1 MGVEYKLGDYV
12 VCDDRYIGILK
23 TKEVEV
29 GNIIFLYDLIESK
42 FVENKNLYS
51 IRHATESEI
60 VRYMLEGMSQIQKF
74 QTFSFTEDINDE
86 QFNI

>member
-23 TKEVEV
+23 TKEVKV

-74 QTFSFTEDINDE
+74 QTQNIAEDFYD
-86 QFNI
+86 